1 METLKLRLT
10 GVAPLLMHNGRLAD
24 QLDEVTKQL
33 KSASKNAAK
42 GTDSG
47 QERIARLEYAG
58 SLYMRSDGSL
68 YFPAAAIERALRD
81 GSVGVQKGMKKGF
94 AAAVI
99 VNEDAEFKFKGK
111 QGKTED
117 ELYDA
122 GHLLR
127 VGVKVTT
134 SRIMRTRPMFK
145 DWSASVVV
153 EYVPTIVNRAA
164 VLAAAEYAGQVVG
177 IGDWRPRFGRF
188 TVEEVK

>member
-1 METLKLRLT
+1 METLKLKLT

-24 QLDEVTKQL
+24 QLDPITKAL
-33 KSASKNAAK
+33 KSAAKSASK
-42 GTDSG
+42 GTDAG
-47 QERIARLEYAG
+47 QESMARLEYVG
-58 SLYMRSDGSL
+58 SLYMRDDGSL
-68 YFPAAAIERALRD
+68 YLPAPAVERALRD

-99 VNEDAEFKFKGK
+99 VNDDADFTFKGT
-111 QGKTED
+111 QGKTAD
-117 ELYDA
+117 ALYDA
-122 GHLLR
+122 GHVLR

-145 DWSASVVV
+145 NWAATVAV
-153 EYVPTIVNRAA
+153 EYVPSLVNRAT

-177 IGDWRPRFGRF
+177 LGDWRPRFGRF